1 MDAHEA
7 QLSCVRVLQERL
19 RQLRVQHNTV
29 ALSCQNS
36 AKNNRSSRLKMNL
49 SGGEFLIVLICPNF
63 LSLLDVLMLNI
74 GYSELTVYLSINS
87 VFL

>member
-1 MDAHEA
+1 M
-7 QLSCVRVLQERL
+7 
-19 RQLRVQHNTV
+19 